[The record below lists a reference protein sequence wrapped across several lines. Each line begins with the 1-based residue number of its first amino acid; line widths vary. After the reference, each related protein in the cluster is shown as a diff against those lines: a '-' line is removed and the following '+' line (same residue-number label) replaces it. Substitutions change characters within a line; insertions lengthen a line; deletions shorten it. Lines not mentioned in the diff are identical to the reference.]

1 MSARRMSTWT
11 RSAEL
16 SMSAISASAWALSK
30 SPADERELGAE
41 QPNAAVLY
49 RKEPDQPVGSVP
61 VAQDEE
67 HSGKAGAE
75 LVDAHV
81 RP

>member
-1 MSARRMSTWT
+1 MSFR
-11 RSAEL
+11 L
-16 SMSAISASAWALSK
+16 
-30 SPADERELGAE
+30 
-41 QPNAAVLY
+41 LY
-49 RKEPDQPVGSVP
+49 LITVRVFGWLVYWKEPDQPVGFFP

>member
-1 MSARRMSTWT
+1 VDPLGGAADERHLGFGQSAV
-11 RSAEL
+11 E
-16 SMSAISASAWALSK
+16 I
-30 SPADERELGAE
+30 PADERELGAE
-41 QPNAAVLY
+41 QPNAAVFY
-49 RKEPDQPVGSVP
+49 RKEPDQPGGFFP

-75 LVDAHV
+75 LVDAHA